1 MSDNL
6 VGTAI
11 LIAIGIVV
19 FLPTEPENLS
29 PVPAMPV
36 VEPVVIEPVVV
47 EPVVIDQPEAEAE
60 SPKPPPQQTLP
71 QGLKLLNVQ
80 RQQRGLGPLVLDPA
94 LQSGAE
100 AKAGT
105 AASRRIRGHLGGS
118 LYGASKEGVGYGSS
132 CVFRACYAYTAPA
145 GTPVGAA
152 IRQGSDGYWYCCLL
166 VRHSGYLASKPG
178 LSPRFRRRIF
188 R

>member
-11 LIAIGIVV
+11 LLAIGILLV
-19 FLPTEPENLS
+19 LSDEDSENLS
-29 PVPAMPV
+29 PEAAQ
-36 VEPVVIEPVVV
+36 PVVV
-47 EPVVIDQPEAEAE
+47 EPEEIEAEPAKQAPG
-60 SPKPPPQQTLP
+60 PKPSLP
-71 QGLKLLNVQ
+71 EGLKLLNMQ

-94 LQSGAE
+94 LQAGAE
-100 AKAGT
+100 SKASIAATKRHSGHIGGT
-105 AASRRIRGHLGGS
+105 

-132 CVFRACYAYTAPA
+132 RAFRACYAYTAPA

-152 IRQGSDGYWYCCLL
+152 IRQGSDGRWYCCLL
-166 VRHSGYLASKPG
+166 VQYSGALAPSNATNT
-178 LSPRFRRRIF
+178 RYRRRLF